1 VVAALIEMYVQV
13 VSTRKVSKIV
23 VELCGHTISASAVSA
38 VTKKLDV
45 EVAAWRARSLGAK
58 SYAYLAVDAHYEKV
72 RREGRVLSTA
82 VLWVIGIDA
91 DGYREHL
98 GVWSGHSESM
108 ESWGAVFRDLVERG
122 LSGVRYVVSDEH
134 LGLVQALQRYF
145 PAAAHQRCTVHYQRN
160 ALAYVSTPERRDAL

>member
-1 VVAALIEMYVQV
+1 MGAAPYKRTESRSGWRNGSKRRRLKTRLGTLELRVPKDREGHFQPSLFERYERSEKALVAALIEMYVQG

-91 DGYREHL
+91 DG
-98 GVWSGHSESM
+98 
-108 ESWGAVFRDLVERG
+108 
-122 LSGVRYVVSDEH
+122 
-134 LGLVQALQRYF
+134 
-145 PAAAHQRCTVHYQRN
+145 
-160 ALAYVSTPERRDAL
+160 